1 MKLNSHLHPNN
12 KRLTAWANGLES
24 ELDDHVEN
32 CLRCASRIEA
42 MDDASEHVRS
52 ALSKVLETPEG
63 LRPRLREGIGRKLE
77 GRGDLSLIGDLL
89 GLPYQT
95 VRVISQG
102 TDIDG

>member
-12 KRLTAWANGLES
+12 KRLLAWANGHEA

-32 CLRCASRIEA
+32 CLRCAARIEA
-42 MDDASEHVRS
+42 LDEELGDVES
-52 ALSKVLETPEG
+52 ALRHVLATPSG